1 VAKGELY
8 SDDVLGRLF
17 AKNGRLVRM
26 LVEADQ
32 FLARVPVK
40 TLTLEEAKKLANLRN
55 SIKQFNK
62 EQR

>member
-1 VAKGELY
+1 MAKGELY

-32 FLARVPVK
+32 FLGRVPVK

>member
-1 VAKGELY
+1 MAKGELY

-32 FLARVPVK
+32 FLNRVPVK
-40 TLTLEEAKKLANLRN
+40 ALTLEEAKKLAALRN
-55 SIKQFNK
+55 SIRQFNK
-62 EQR
+62 ENR

>member
-26 LVEADQ
+26 LVEAEQ
-32 FLARVPVK
+32 FLSRVPVK
-40 TLTLEEAKKLANLRN
+40 TLTLEESKKLEVLRH

-62 EQR
+62 EHR